1 MPEVIISGKV
11 YSIDPR
17 DFVTE
22 PRLEHGLFSR
32 SQAADGR
39 IPKVRDQKLTG
50 PVTTSVR
57 ECMSYHVHGVPHPRF
72 HKPFHILEL
81 DIQAMKTIMPSSML
95 DINSE
100 QYYPD
105 LWSPGQCDPVQ
116 PPISDIEFREQS
128 VRLGADLCD
137 GLLKGFSYGLDPT
150 QGGGISGLIPLCKAF
165 QAVSKKFQMHPEAK
179 GFFRRY
185 SELERLCRAMSR
197 WPDQAMSCGPDTC
210 QSRRAYSPGLL
221 SGFLQEWQSYTM
233 WKRACCFHM

>member
-1 MPEVIISGKV
+1 
-11 YSIDPR
+11 
-17 DFVTE
+17 
-22 PRLEHGLFSR
+22 
-32 SQAADGR
+32 
-39 IPKVRDQKLTG
+39 
-50 PVTTSVR
+50 
-57 ECMSYHVHGVPHPRF
+57 
-72 HKPFHILEL
+72 
-81 DIQAMKTIMPSSML
+81 MKTIMPSSML

-185 SELERLCRAMSR
+185 NELERLCRAMR
-197 WPDQAMSCGPDTC
+197 TVPDGQIRPC
-210 QSRRAYSPGLL
+210 RAGQTRAKAGMRTLLVFSPGSSR
-221 SGFLQEWQSYTM
+221 SGRATPCGREHVASICRADQDWSCCKASGECHGLGMFL
-233 WKRACCFHM
+233 RV